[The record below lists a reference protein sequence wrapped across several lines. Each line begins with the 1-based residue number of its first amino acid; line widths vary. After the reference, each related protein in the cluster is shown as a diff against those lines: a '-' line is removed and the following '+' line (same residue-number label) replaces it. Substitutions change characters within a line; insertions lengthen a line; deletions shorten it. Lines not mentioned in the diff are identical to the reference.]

1 MNRDNMIEVEPLDKI
16 KQEERIA
23 IISNELITMKSKKT
37 IMDEYSAKWN
47 CSPTTVRAIIN
58 EAIVWLSTQGK
69 VTREE
74 MRILNSERLDTLF
87 GEARS
92 VKDKLKIID
101 LLNKAHGVYET
112 NLNIGNKED
121 DVIKIDIGV

>member
-23 IISNELITMKSKKT
+23 IISNELITMKSKKM
-37 IMDEYSAKWN
+37 IMDEYSVKWN

>member
-1 MNRDNMIEVEPLDKI
+1 MIEVDPLDKI

-23 IISNELITMKSKKT
+23 IISNELITMKSKKM
-37 IMDEYSAKWN
+37 IIDEYSEKWN
-47 CSPTTVRAIIN
+47 CSPTTIRAIIN
-58 EAIVWLSTQGK
+58 ESIVWLSTQGK

-101 LLNKAHGVYET
+101 ILNKAHGVYET

>member
-1 MNRDNMIEVEPLDKI
+1 MNRDNMIEVDPLDKI

-23 IISNELITMKSKKT
+23 IISNELITMKSKKM
-37 IMDEYSAKWN
+37 IIDEYSVKWN
-47 CSPTTVRAIIN
+47 CSPATIRAIIN
-58 EAIVWLSTQGK
+58 ESIVWLSTQGK

-101 LLNKAHGVYET
+101 ILNKAHGVYET

>member
-23 IISNELITMKSKKT
+23 IISNELITMKSKKM
-37 IMDEYSAKWN
+37 IMDEYSEKWN
-47 CSPTTVRAIIN
+47 CSPTTIRAIIN

-101 LLNKAHGVYET
+101 ILNKAHGVYET

>member
-1 MNRDNMIEVEPLDKI
+1 MNRDNMIEVDPLDKI

-23 IISNELITMKSKKT
+23 IISNELITMKSKKM
-37 IMDEYSAKWN
+37 IIDEYSVKWN
-47 CSPTTVRAIIN
+47 CSPTTIRAIIN

-101 LLNKAHGVYET
+101 ILNKAHGVYET